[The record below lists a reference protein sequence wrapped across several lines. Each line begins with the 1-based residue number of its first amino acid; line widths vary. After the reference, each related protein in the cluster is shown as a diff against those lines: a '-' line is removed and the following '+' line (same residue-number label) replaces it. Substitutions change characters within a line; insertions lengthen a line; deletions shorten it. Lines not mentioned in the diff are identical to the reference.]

1 MEVVGERKKIIL
13 WDAPNKYFLSIPE
26 FAVNPLSLY
35 IYINSFTIQFNSI
48 EVLTL
53 IILQS
58 LLRMLDGLNFKEFVA
73 FLSAFSPLPLS
84 TTKLIIFKVY
94 DSDCNG
100 KVTFHDMLRALRDL
114 SGPFMSDQQREEVLT
129 QVLEEAG
136 YAKDC
141 SLVLSDFM
149 KILGNSGLK
158 MEVEVPVD

>member
-1 MEVVGERKKIIL
+1 MLVVAAADGSGGREKEDNIMGCTKQI
-13 WDAPNKYFLSIPE
+13 
-26 FAVNPLSLY
+26 LSLHSR
-35 IYINSFTIQFNSI
+35 IRRQPSLSELVEDAGWVELQGICCLL
-48 EVLTL
+48 VR
-53 IILQS
+53 LQS
-58 LLRMLDGLNFKEFVA
+58 PATLHHKIE
-73 FLSAFSPLPLS
+73 S
-84 TTKLIIFKVY
+84 KQVY

>member
-73 FLSAFSPLPLS
+73 FLSAFSPRATLHHKIECKLVISISTSKLS
-84 TTKLIIFKVY
+84 HGFFLYISISK
-94 DSDCNG
+94 S
-100 KVTFHDMLRALRDL
+100 FHSASFL
-114 SGPFMSDQQREEVLT
+114 
-129 QVLEEAG
+129 
-136 YAKDC
+136 
-141 SLVLSDFM
+141 
-149 KILGNSGLK
+149 
-158 MEVEVPVD
+158 

>member
-1 MEVVGERKKIIL
+1 MCTALERNGMGGCAAIGVEVFMACSGS
-13 WDAPNKYFLSIPE
+13 N
-26 FAVNPLSLY
+26 
-35 IYINSFTIQFNSI
+35 
-48 EVLTL
+48 
-53 IILQS
+53 S

-149 KILGNSGLK
+149 KVLK
-158 MEVEVPVD
+158 LA

>member
-1 MEVVGERKKIIL
+1 MKAWKVREASRGRVGGGRGMKFGKIVEFGVFARKKVRFGRGGVYGLQWFQRECWWSPRLMEVVGERKKIIL

-26 FAVNPLSLY
+26 FA
-35 IYINSFTIQFNSI
+35 
-48 EVLTL
+48 
-53 IILQS
+53 
-58 LLRMLDGLNFKEFVA
+58 
-73 FLSAFSPLPLS
+73 
-84 TTKLIIFKVY
+84 VY

>member
-1 MEVVGERKKIIL
+1 MCTALERNGMGGCAAIGVEVFMACSGSNVNAEL
-13 WDAPNKYFLSIPE
+13 VEDAGWVELQGICCLL
-26 FAVNPLSLY
+26 VR
-35 IYINSFTIQFNSI
+35 
-48 EVLTL
+48 
-53 IILQS
+53 LQS
-58 LLRMLDGLNFKEFVA
+58 PATFHHKIE
-73 FLSAFSPLPLS
+73 S
-84 TTKLIIFKVY
+84 KQVY

>member
-26 FAVNPLSLY
+26 FA
-35 IYINSFTIQFNSI
+35 
-48 EVLTL
+48 
-53 IILQS
+53 S

-84 TTKLIIFKVY
+84 TTKLSLIIFKVY

>member
-1 MEVVGERKKIIL
+1 MHCAREKWNGRLCCDRRGGVYGLQWFQRECWWSPRLMEVVGERKKIIL

-84 TTKLIIFKVY
+84 TTKL
-94 DSDCNG
+94 S
-100 KVTFHDMLRALRDL
+100 L
-114 SGPFMSDQQREEVLT
+114 S
-129 QVLEEAG
+129 
-136 YAKDC
+136 K
-141 SLVLSDFM
+141 
-149 KILGNSGLK
+149 
-158 MEVEVPVD
+158 

>member
-1 MEVVGERKKIIL
+1 MCTALERNGMGGCAAIGVEVFMACSGSNV
-13 WDAPNKYFLSIPE
+13 S
-26 FAVNPLSLY
+26 AV
-35 IYINSFTIQFNSI
+35 
-48 EVLTL
+48 
-53 IILQS
+53 
-58 LLRMLDGLNFKEFVA
+58 
-73 FLSAFSPLPLS
+73 
-84 TTKLIIFKVY
+84 IFKVY